1 MEGRF
6 LTFVV
11 MNDHKNHAFFM
22 TCSAM
27 LFGAGS

>member
-6 LTFVV
+6 LTLAI
-11 MNDHKNHAFFM
+11 MDDRKSYAFFM